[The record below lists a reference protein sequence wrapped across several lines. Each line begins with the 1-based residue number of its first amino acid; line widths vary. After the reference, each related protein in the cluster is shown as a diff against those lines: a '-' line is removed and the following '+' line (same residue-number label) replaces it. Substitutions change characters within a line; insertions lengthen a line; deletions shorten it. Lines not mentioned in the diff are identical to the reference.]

1 MNQINEKDW
10 KLLRKRI
17 PGWQEAYMD
26 RLNREYVELLECD
39 QPASIKFWALDKRL
53 REDKKKTGVAADMRR
68 SRMNLILA
76 SLLAEGAITT
86 SDLEGFSEEL
96 IAQVK
101 CIAFME

>member
-1 MNQINEKDW
+1 MYQINEKDW

-39 QPASIKFWALDKRL
+39 QPASTKFWALDKRL
-53 REDKKKTGVAADMRR
+53 REDKKKTGVVADMRR

-76 SLLAEGAITT
+76 SLLAT